1 MNAEPTLATIWV
13 EGHGWKPAILFAGR
27 KWTRAIIIT
36 PSLVVVRIESDAD
49 GAPLDGPLKKV
60 ASQFR
65 GVARRHGATK
75 EARAL
80 LRGLGT

>member
-1 MNAEPTLATIWV
+1 MNDEPTLATVWV

-36 PSLVVVRIESDAD
+36 PSLVVVRSNFERRT
-49 GAPLDGPLKKV
+49 PLDGTLAKV

-65 GVARRHGATK
+65 GIARRHGATK

-80 LRGLGT
+80 LRGL

>member
-1 MNAEPTLATIWV
+1 MNAEPEAATVWV

-36 PSLVVVRIESDAD
+36 PSLVVVRSTFLMKK
-49 GAPLDGPLKKV
+49 PLDGTVAKI

-80 LRGLGT
+80 LRGL

>member
-1 MNAEPTLATIWV
+1 VSEPTLATIWV

-36 PSLVVVRIESDAD
+36 PSLVVVRQTFTMKT
-49 GAPLDGPLKKV
+49 PLAGPLSKV
-60 ASQFR
+60 AKQFR

-75 EARAL
+75 EAREL
-80 LRGLGT
+80 LRGL